1 MPSNSIIGR
10 AENKRNQMPTLV
22 ALNLYNR
29 AYDYFTTIEDIYDV
43 PIGGGNYLDPDKVLE
58 LQEKFREYGRA

>member
-1 MPSNSIIGR
+1 
-10 AENKRNQMPTLV
+10 MPTLV